1 VGIDA
6 AETPFARWRRQAE
19 AMAAEAGAVI
29 LRPGLVIADT
39 SYGGS
44 SLLRALAALPLVTPL
59 AGDGAQR
66 FNPVHAEDLAAVVA
80 ACLADPPGPGPWE
93 VGGPEVLTLRQ
104 MTAALRGWLGLGPAR
119 VWQVPRRLARA
130 IGRAGDALAM
140 GPVSSTALA
149 QLDAGV
155 LADPAPLAA
164 RRPVLLRGMSEVLA
178 ARPAGTQDLWQA
190 RLYLLRP
197 AIRIVLA
204 AMWLVSGLLG
214 LFLPAASFLPGLSG
228 GMLADPLLVAAARAG
243 GVVDLLLA
251 AALLR
256 NLRPRA
262 VALAQIAVVLGYTAG
277 LTLIDPALW
286 LAPFGELL
294 KNLPVL
300 ALLLVHLA
308 LAEER

>member
-1 VGIDA
+1 
-6 AETPFARWRRQAE
+6 
-19 AMAAEAGAVI
+19 
-29 LRPGLVIADT
+29 
-39 SYGGS
+39 
-44 SLLRALAALPLVTPL
+44 
-59 AGDGAQR
+59 
-66 FNPVHAEDLAAVVA
+66 
-80 ACLADPPGPGPWE
+80 
-93 VGGPEVLTLRQ
+93 
-104 MTAALRGWLGLGPAR
+104 
-119 VWQVPRRLARA
+119 
-130 IGRAGDALAM
+130 
-140 GPVSSTALA
+140 
-149 QLDAGV
+149 
-155 LADPAPLAA
+155 
-164 RRPVLLRGMSEVLA
+164 
-178 ARPAGTQDLWQA
+178 
-190 RLYLLRP
+190 
-197 AIRIVLA
+197 
-204 AMWLVSGLLG
+204 MWLVSGLLG